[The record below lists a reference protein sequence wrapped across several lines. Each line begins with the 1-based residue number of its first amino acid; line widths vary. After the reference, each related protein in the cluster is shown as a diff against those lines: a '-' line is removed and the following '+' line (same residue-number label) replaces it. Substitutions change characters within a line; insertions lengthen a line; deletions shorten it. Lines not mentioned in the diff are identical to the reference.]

1 MNNATD
7 SSVYVRTAGPGDA
20 EVLAWFNR
28 AMALETEGRELD
40 GDLVRS
46 GVEAVFAGG
55 DKGFYVVAER
65 LDRIVGGLL
74 VTYEWSDWR
83 NALFWWIQ
91 SVYVRP
97 DSRRIGVY
105 RAMHDYV
112 AAKAGERGGVC
123 GLRLYVDQDNHLAQ
137 QVYAGLGMRQARYEM
152 FEVEFEE
159 RSGN

>member
-1 MNNATD
+1 MD
-7 SSVYVRTAGPGDA
+7 ILRKGVAGIFSHP
-20 EVLAWFNR
+20 ER
-28 AMALETEGRELD
+28 
-40 GDLVRS
+40 
-46 GVEAVFAGG
+46 
-55 DKGFYVVAER
+55 GFYIVVETGGAVVA
-65 LDRIVGGLL
+65 GLL

-112 AAKAGERGGVC
+112 AAKAAERGGVC
-123 GLRLYVDQDNHLAQ
+123 GVRLYVDKDNHLAQ

-159 RSGN
+159 RSGNQ